1 MTPRLSIEAERQLV
15 IARIARKRRARQ
27 STAADEALLVK
38 LTNRQIRAE
47 IRARKRK
54 AAA

>member
-1 MTPRLSIEAERQLV
+1 MKPRLSIQAERQIV
-15 IARIARKRRARQ
+15 KDRIARKRRDRK
-27 STAADEALLVK
+27 STAADEALLVQ
-38 LTNRQIRAE
+38 LTSLQIRAE

>member
-1 MTPRLSIEAERQLV
+1 MPRLSIEAERQL
-15 IARIARKRRARQ
+15 IKARIAKKRRARQ
-27 STAADEALLVK
+27 STAADEALLIF

-54 AAA
+54 AA